1 MDTRLRGYDDLGAYA
16 LTGWFLL
23 LMIKLVRK
31 PVGWLWRQAGAHLRL
46 PQSWLTI
53 MVLTPTEVACQN
65 LEPRARRPGATDAWR
80 ASPGG
85 HVRKGAL
92 GAGQKF
98 MENQPLGLA
107 IHRVIAI

>member
-16 LTGWFLL
+16 LFGWRTN
-23 LMIKLVRK
+23 LVRK
-31 PVGWLWRQAGAHLRL
+31 LVGWLWRQAGANSRL

-53 MVLTPTEVACQN
+53 VVLTLTEVAYQY
-65 LEPRARRPGATDAWR
+65 LEPRARRPGATDVRR